1 VANCCQQFREFLWQ
15 IAASNLE
22 SFCGK
27 LLPAIYRIDSFC
39 EQIAASNCRRQLL
52 PAIVGSNLQNK
63 LFSQIVAS
71 NCRLSICL

>member
-39 EQIAASNCRRQLL
+39 EQIAASNCRQQFTEQ
-52 PAIVGSNLQNK
+52 A
-63 LFSQIVAS
+63 FFA
-71 NCRLSICL
+71 NCRLKLSPDYLPIVVVLF

>member
-1 VANCCQQFREFLWQ
+1 LLQQFREFLWQ

-27 LLPAIYRIDSFC
+27 LLPAI
-39 EQIAASNCRRQLL
+39 
-52 PAIVGSNLQNK
+52 VGSNLLQNK

-71 NCRLSICL
+71 NCRLPKFVA